1 MNGFSTE
8 EDSHSGGH
16 DQICCLIESNYRCG
30 RQAGNASYSKR
41 IQKTVLQRRLRLA
54 RDDSVRNQ
62 GFFQQFWGKAPGKN
76 WEKMIDLTSK
86 WVKLTTGSKIYP
98 QYQVILCC
106 IMSSIP
112 LKHKCLS
119 IILIWVIVSH
129 K

>member
-54 RDDSVRNQ
+54 RDDSVRNLKQKSEINVGHITSPVMNQ
-62 GFFQQFWGKAPGKN
+62 GWQSTGYYMHIDQTGGHYCFFLV
-76 WEKMIDLTSK
+76 I
-86 WVKLTTGSKIYP
+86 TGQP
-98 QYQVILCC
+98 
-106 IMSSIP
+106 P
-112 LKHKCLS
+112 L
-119 IILIWVIVSH
+119 VD
-129 K
+129 